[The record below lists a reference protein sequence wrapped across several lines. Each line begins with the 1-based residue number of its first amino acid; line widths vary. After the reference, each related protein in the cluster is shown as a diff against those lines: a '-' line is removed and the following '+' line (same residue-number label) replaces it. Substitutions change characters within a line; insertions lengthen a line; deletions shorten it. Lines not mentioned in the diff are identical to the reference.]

1 MRSRTRNI
9 GWLVAAVLAQ
19 QPASAD
25 LDKGLAAVQSGQWDK
40 AYRQFQASAAQGNTD
55 AQVNLGNLYLRGL
68 GVGRDEPKAYE
79 WYAKAARQG
88 NAQALGKLG
97 IMHFYGIGVAEDH
110 TAAADWFRKAAEKGN
125 ADAAMILAE
134 LHARGDG
141 VRMSKPSAYLWYSIA
156 ADLGKTEALE
166 PRMQLA
172 SELAPSEV
180 NAMLTQLNV
189 WRQEHESLA
198 AKSGR
203 GPAPHRNA
211 DPPLD
216 KADRSN
222 SKQR

>member
-19 QPASAD
+19 PANAD

-68 GVGRDEPKAYE
+68 GVERDESKAYE
-79 WYAKAARQG
+79 WFAKSARQG

-97 IMHFYGIGVAEDH
+97 ILHFYGLGVTEDH
-110 TAAADWFRKAAEKGN
+110 AAAADWFRKAAEKGN

-166 PRMQLA
+166 PRTQLA

-211 DPPLD
+211 DPLPD
-216 KADRSN
+216 KAERSN
-222 SKQR
+222 SKQRQ

>member
-1 MRSRTRNI
+1 MRSQTRTI
-9 GWLVAAVLAQ
+9 GWLVAAVLA

-25 LDKGLAAVQSGQWDK
+25 LDKGLAAVQSAQWDK

-68 GVGRDEPKAYE
+68 GVERDESKAYE

-97 IMHFYGIGVAEDH
+97 ILHFYGLGVTEDH
-110 TAAADWFRKAAEKGN
+110 AAAAEWFRKAAEKGN
-125 ADAAMILAE
+125 ADAAIILAE

-166 PRMQLA
+166 PRTQLA

-198 AKSGR
+198 TKSGR

-211 DPPLD
+211 YPFPD
-216 KADRSN
+216 KAGRSN
-222 SKQR
+222 SKQRQ

>member
-1 MRSRTRNI
+1 MRSRTRTI
-9 GWLVAAVLAQ
+9 GWLVAAVLA

-68 GVGRDEPKAYE
+68 GVERDESKAYE

-97 IMHFYGIGVAEDH
+97 ILHFYGLGVAEDH
-110 TAAADWFRKAAEKGN
+110 AAAADWFRKAAEKGN

-156 ADLGKTEALE
+156 TDLGKTEALE
-166 PRMQLA
+166 SRTQLA

-211 DPPLD
+211 DLLPD
-216 KADRSN
+216 KAERSN
-222 SKQR
+222 SKQRQ